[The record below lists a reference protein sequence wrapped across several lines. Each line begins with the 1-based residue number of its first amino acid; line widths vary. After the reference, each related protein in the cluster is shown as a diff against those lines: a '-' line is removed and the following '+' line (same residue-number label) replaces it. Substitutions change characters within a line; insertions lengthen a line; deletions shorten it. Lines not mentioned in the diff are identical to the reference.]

1 MSNHTDSIL
10 EDILKE
16 LEKQGGIAART
27 AEDFRSQQPRQQSP
41 GALEGFQQAAEQAG
55 QLAQNSSSAAD
66 ALPVMAG
73 GVKSLGLKILP
84 GFGTAIELAST
95 AAKMFYEYMNDS
107 LNTYKDLNT
116 SGIQTTDG
124 MLGLNSALAEGRI
137 TADEFKVAIA
147 DTKDVIASLGADG
160 TRDFGKMLD
169 AVIRTESEMGA
180 LNMSYEQ
187 MGKYVASNL
196 KMQKAYGIFDRLN
209 EEEKQA
215 ANRQYMDDLN
225 KYSKALGIS
234 TDELADKM
242 NKSTDSVT
250 GLGTQ
255 LALVGRGMD
264 DEQAAK
270 TAQTLNMVLGSFGSF
285 GDDMNNE
292 FARFLEFGQLDL
304 DSTFGQ
310 LYQTNDEIRG
320 IFDNMRNM
328 ALDGSLATEEG
339 AATMRD
345 LLSRD
350 GFVASMDQS
359 LGQIRAAFGDQAAN
373 QLIAMRNQLNNY
385 NAEVAEVD
393 QFWNNVIND
402 FNNTISE
409 MFFGFKQGVADL
421 FIDPNKFII
430 DLFGEKWG
438 NWLLGTDAK
447 SAFGWVDD
455 IPALISLKDF
465 LSAFFEPAK
474 WLWDAMMGYG
484 EGVSARFAAIEQP
497 SWQKIL
503 RALVPDWLADIILDE
518 NGELSGATDILHK
531 ATDGLVS
538 GIDKATDGFA
548 EWAGNAGGEFA
559 DHMSV
564 VSDSISSAFSGV
576 SDWFNAEATQTVID
590 KSVITQMSKM
600 EPVEIKQAME
610 NETIDKLAKAVE
622 AFDASNDNKEVVEK
636 LESLIETMSTVA
648 ENTYKQ
654 VVETKKSNK
663 GSSQIN

>member
-610 NETIDKLAKAVE
+610 NETIDKLG
-622 AFDASNDNKEVVEK
+622 
-636 LESLIETMSTVA
+636 
-648 ENTYKQ
+648 
-654 VVETKKSNK
+654 K
-663 GSSQIN
+663 GSGSL